1 MPPPG
6 EIRSRRCI
14 LPTTTLYSVNAF
26 VNSVR
31 FLTLRLASTAFLTS
45 SLSRSL
51 EGVAE
56 MSVGVAE
63 DEVAFVGVSDEVL
76 DEVEAVAPVVNGLMG
91 VWMCE

>member
-1 MPPPG
+1 
-6 EIRSRRCI
+6 
-14 LPTTTLYSVNAF
+14 
-26 VNSVR
+26 
-31 FLTLRLASTAFLTS
+31 
-45 SLSRSL
+45 
-51 EGVAE
+51 